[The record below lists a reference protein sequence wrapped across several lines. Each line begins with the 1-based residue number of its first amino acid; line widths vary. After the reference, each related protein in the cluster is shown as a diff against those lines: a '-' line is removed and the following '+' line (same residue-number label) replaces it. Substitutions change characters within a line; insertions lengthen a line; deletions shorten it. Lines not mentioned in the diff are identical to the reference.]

1 MKASISFP
9 ELQNI
14 LIEKTKQII
23 TFSFVDDKTVRVTYP
38 LNLGFIKKDISANL
52 VIKDLIG
59 SDLLV
64 QLSAGLGTETL
75 LTTVLNLVRGKIPA
89 GLLEQRPGSHLLLH
103 LGQIEQVKSV
113 FDKIDVRDLHVL
125 SDGLEVEGALKPSV
139 SHCFDDNKSN
149 NNENEKI

>member
-75 LTTVLNLVRGKIPA
+75 LTTVLNLVRGKIPYV
-89 GLLEQRPGSHLLLH
+89 LLEQRPGSHLLLH